1 MRRLSMT
8 CLLFIPFCVHAQSN
22 LDRGE
27 IALKWDASRIA
38 NPFNST
44 IQVGAEIGL
53 SSSLTIHCDIGI
65 NSNLYKDTYYNRKI
79 FISHN
84 QLRKYKRDGNFYG
97 IDIFYMHAKDYSD
110 FRCLYDK
117 NKKISSDYDSVMLIK
132 NAPGISII
140 AGRQVM
146 IGNFVIDL
154 FCGAGLRL
162 VSNKPDYVRQSAHAG
177 DCPQTHFAWH
187 NDRYSGTFAGGHI
200 SLGIK
205 LGYVVIR
212 KPLKGS

>member
-8 CLLFIPFCVHAQSN
+8 CLLFIPFCVHAQSI

-212 KPLKGS
+212 KTLKGS